1 MTIGEWLW
9 LEGHWCILKFLV
21 AESKVEMWL
30 VISIRHDR
38 GMATSSVSRPLSKVL
53 GVVNGGVELMGVGGG
68 LWSDGQ
74 GRSLSLLDGR
84 AVGGV

>member
-1 MTIGEWLW
+1 MEWRGVTIGEWLW

-53 GVVNGGVELMGVGGG
+53 GIVNGGVVLMGVGEGCG
-68 LWSDGQ
+68 LMGKDG
-74 GRSLSLLDGR
+74 L
-84 AVGGV
+84 